1 MAPPVIAFFFT
12 VRVLEMRLS
21 FTAPLE
27 ALATRRFVLDSFT
40 ARKTGEALRPF
51 FKTSRK
57 ASGDTRALFLARLSW

>member
-12 VRVLEMRLS
+12 VRVLEIRLS

-27 ALATRRFVLDSFT
+27 ALATRRFDLDSFT

-51 FKTSRK
+51 FRTSRN
-57 ASGDTRALFLARLSW
+57 AAGVTCALFLARLS